1 MKGQKLF
8 CIIFLATLLAAVLA
22 DYDDYYEDD
31 YESESV
37 YDRDSGYGGDSGG
50 GINPLAAFIAPLAG
64 LALLGAAAA
73 VSINP
78 VLVQLAVVGGGKR
91 KKRDLMSDPNMQR
104 KVTEIELLENF
115 LTKETKFD
123 NQAESMVAQYLE
135 CSGLSSDQNQC
146 LERLVCIY
154 ASPYQIDSANKQEKD
169 VIAIILYQLMSNKFI
184 KDEIKLRMKYAGQLS
199 KVLGGHCSKYSCP
212 ALDKH

>member
-1 MKGQKLF
+1 MEGQNLMR
-8 CIIFLATLLAAVLA
+8 IILLTTFLAVVSADYYD
-22 DYDDYYEDD
+22 DYDDE
-31 YESESV
+31 YESETV
-37 YDRDSGYGGDSGG
+37 FDRDSGYGDSGG

-78 VLVQLAVVGGGKR
+78 VLVQLAVVNGGR
-91 KKRDLMSDPNMQR
+91 KKRDLRDPNMQR

-115 LTKETKFD
+115 LSKETKFD
-123 NQAESMVAQYLE
+123 SQAESMVAQYLE

-154 ASPYQIDSANKQEKD
+154 ASPYQIDRVNKQEKD
-169 VIAIILYQLMSNKFI
+169 VIAIILYQLMSNNFI
-184 KDEIKLRMKYAGQLS
+184 KEEIKSRMKYAGQLS
-199 KVLGGHCSKYSCP
+199 KIIGGHCNKYSCP

>member
-1 MKGQKLF
+1 MKGQILWIILF
-8 CIIFLATLLAAVLA
+8 ATFLVAVLA
-22 DYDDYYEDD
+22 DDYYYDDD
-31 YESESV
+31 YESESA
-37 YDRDSGYGGDSGG
+37 YERDSGYGGDSGG

-78 VLVQLAVVGGGKR
+78 VLIQLAVVNGGKR
-91 KKRDLMSDPNMQR
+91 KKRDLRDPSVQR

-115 LTKETKFD
+115 LSKETQFD
-123 NQAESMVAQYLE
+123 TQAESMVAQYLE
-135 CSGLSSDQNQC
+135 CSGLSSNQNQC

-154 ASPYQIDSANKQEKD
+154 ASPYQLDSANKQEKD

-184 KDEIKLRMKYAGQLS
+184 KEEIKNRMKYAGQLS

-212 ALDKH
+212 ALDQQ

>member
-1 MKGQKLF
+1 MEGQNLMR
-8 CIIFLATLLAAVLA
+8 IILLTTFLVVVSADYYD
-22 DYDDYYEDD
+22 DYDDE
-31 YESESV
+31 YESETV
-37 YDRDSGYGGDSGG
+37 FDRDSGYGDSGG

-78 VLVQLAVVGGGKR
+78 VLVQLAVVNGGR
-91 KKRDLMSDPNMQR
+91 KKRDLRDPNMQR

-115 LTKETKFD
+115 LSKETQFD
-123 NQAESMVAQYLE
+123 SQAESMVAQYLE

-154 ASPYQIDSANKQEKD
+154 ASPYQIDRVNKQEKD
-169 VIAIILYQLMSNKFI
+169 VIAIILYQLMSNNFI
-184 KDEIKLRMKYAGQLS
+184 KEEIKSRMKYAGQLS
-199 KVLGGHCSKYSCP
+199 KIIGGHCNKYSCP

>member
-1 MKGQKLF
+1 MEGQNLMK
-8 CIIFLATLLAAVLA
+8 IILLTTFLAIVSA
-22 DYDDYYEDD
+22 DYDYYDD
-31 YESESV
+31 EYESETV
-37 YDRDSGYGGDSGG
+37 FDRDSGYGDSGG

-78 VLVQLAVVGGGKR
+78 VLVQLAVVNGGR
-91 KKRDLMSDPNMQR
+91 KKRDLRDPNMQR

-115 LTKETKFD
+115 LSKETQFD
-123 NQAESMVAQYLE
+123 SQAESMVAQYLE

-154 ASPYQIDSANKQEKD
+154 ASPYQIDRVNKQEKD
-169 VIAIILYQLMSNKFI
+169 VIAIILYQLMSNNFI
-184 KDEIKLRMKYAGQLS
+184 KEEIKSRMKYAGQLS
-199 KVLGGHCSKYSCP
+199 KIIGGHCNKYSCP